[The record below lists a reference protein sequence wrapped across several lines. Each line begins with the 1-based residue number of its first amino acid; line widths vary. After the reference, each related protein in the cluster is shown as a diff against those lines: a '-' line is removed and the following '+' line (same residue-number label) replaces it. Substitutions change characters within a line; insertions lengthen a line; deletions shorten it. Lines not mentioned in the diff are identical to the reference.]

1 MSAGLR
7 AGDRITLL
15 IGVVSLAAAAGI
27 LTRSQLAR
35 RPAMAGSGAIGMRPF
50 RPVRPF
56 GANAVTAWTLPH
68 CAVGAP
74 AQPGP
79 GRLRLQCRRR
89 AEAEAV
95 LPRG

>member
-1 MSAGLR
+1 MR
-7 AGDRITLL
+7 AVDPRLL
-15 IGVVSLAAAAGI
+15 HHARAARTYLIAAAAGI
-27 LTRSQLAR
+27 VTRCQLGR

-50 RPVRPF
+50 GPVRPF
-56 GANAVTAWTLPH
+56 GANAVTAWTWPH

-74 AQPGP
+74 AQPRP

-95 LPRG
+95 RPRG